1 MIKVSIDKFSSHYR
15 DILTD
20 AIHLA
25 VDDRSKEVTPHHI
38 LTALMRHE
46 GGLAHQILQ
55 QYAPPLTPPISTLEK
70 EPLEITPILNEETI
84 SLIDASA
91 QYAQEYQNR
100 YIGTEHL
107 LFAFLR
113 SKNKHIQSLITHL
126 LLHTSQLE
134 EDVLHIFDQSK
145 TLHTLIEAPELDAVD
160 QLITSSQSSYS
171 ALEAFTHEITD
182 PQQTELNPVIGRE
195 YEIGRAIE
203 ILLRKTKNNPLLLG
217 EPGVGKTAIVEG
229 LAHRIM
235 TGNCP
240 VHLKDKKIFALDINA
255 LVAGTMYRGEFEARL
270 KELLSEIE
278 ERDDVIL
285 FIDEVHTIV
294 GAGSS
299 QGSMDIANILKP
311 ALARGDIRCIGAT
324 TYAEY
329 KKHLKQDM
337 ALDRRF
343 HVIHVNEP
351 TPQETYAIL
360 KGSIP
365 HYEKFHGV
373 QLSESALQAAISL
386 SCSHMPQRQLPDKA
400 FDVLDEACSMIKVK
414 TNKLS
419 TQEKLHQ
426 IEKKLSLLT
435 KQHAQALIHEQLTQ
449 VTSCVKEQ
457 QTLLAQKNALEK
469 KSARHTQRPIL
480 TESHVAR
487 VVARHAGIPANQ
499 LLARDI
505 TKLKG
510 LHAALRAR
518 IHGQDEALRS
528 ITATIQRARLGLT
541 PSKRPRAAMIFAGPS
556 GVGKT
561 QTAKL
566 LAEQL
571 FHTSDACIKIDMS
584 EFSERHTVAKL
595 TGAPAGYI
603 GYKEDTPLIHGLRKR
618 PHAVVLFDEI
628 EKAHPDVFNLFL
640 QILDEG
646 YLTDSAGEKISFEHT
661 YIIFTS
667 NLGSQSTGAIGFNAQ
682 SHDLYHKE
690 LKQFL
695 RPELLYR
702 MDSVVCFN
710 HLSHESLKQLAQQQC
725 SECIHALRQHNIT
738 LSLDT
743 SVYAWLAQQ
752 AQNQGGVRM
761 LHKLLATHIQE
772 PALHAYLQRSQKKI
786 RMKALNDTL
795 VISYGR

>member
-1 MIKVSIDKFSSHYR
+1 MIKISIDKFSSHYR

-25 VDDRSKEVTPHHI
+25 VDDRCKEVTPHHI
-38 LTALMRHE
+38 LTALIRHE
-46 GGLAHQILQ
+46 GGLAHQVLQ
-55 QYAPPLTPPISTLEK
+55 QHTFQLPVITADNEK

-91 QYAQEYQNR
+91 QYAQEYHNR

-113 SKNKHIQSLITHL
+113 SKNKHIQSLVAHL
-126 LLHTSQLE
+126 SLSISQLE
-134 EDVLHIFDQSK
+134 DDIVRIFDQSK
-145 TLHTLIEAPELDAVD
+145 TLHTLIEAPELETVD
-160 QLITSSQSSYS
+160 QLLISQSSYS

-182 PQQTELNPVIGRE
+182 PEQTELNPVIGRE

-235 TGNCP
+235 NEKCP
-240 VHLKDKKIFALDINA
+240 VHLKGKKIFALDINA

-351 TPQETYAIL
+351 TSQEAYTIL
-360 KGSIP
+360 QGSTP
-365 HYEKFHGV
+365 HYESFHGV

-386 SCSHMPQRQLPDKA
+386 SCAHMPQRHLPDKA
-400 FDVLDEACSMIKVK
+400 FDLLDEACSMVKVK

-419 TQEKLHQ
+419 TQEKLQQ
-426 IEKKLSLLT
+426 IEKKLSLLA

-449 VTSCVKEQ
+449 VTTCVKEQ
-457 QTLLAQKNALEK
+457 QLLLAQKQTLEK
-469 KSARHTQRPIL
+469 KLVTTVQRPTL
-480 TESHVAR
+480 TEAHIAR
-487 VVARHAGIPANQ
+487 VVARHAGIPVHQ
-499 LLARDI
+499 LLARDT

-510 LHAALRAR
+510 LHAELRAR

-541 PSKRPRAAMIFAGPS
+541 PSQRPRSAMIFAGPS

-561 QTAKL
+561 QTAKI

-571 FHTSDACIKIDMS
+571 FHTPDACIKIDMS
-584 EFSERHTVAKL
+584 EFSEKHSVAKL

-603 GYKEDTPLIHGLRKR
+603 GYKEDTPLIHALRKR

-628 EKAHPDVFNLFL
+628 EKAHPDIFNLFL

-667 NLGSQSTGAIGFNAQ
+667 NLGSQSTGAIGFNTQ
-682 SHDLYHKE
+682 SQELYHKE

-702 MDSVVCFN
+702 MDSIVCFN
-710 HLSHESLKQLAQQQC
+710 HLSHESLTHLAEQQC
-725 SECIHALRQHNIT
+725 SECVRALKQHNIT
-738 LSLDT
+738 LSLDP
-743 SVYAWLAQQ
+743 SVYSWLAQQ
-752 AQNQGGVRM
+752 AHEQGGVRM
-761 LHKLLATHIQE
+761 LHKLLATKIQE
-772 PALHAYLQRSQKKI
+772 PALHAYLQRSRKNI
-786 RMKALNDTL
+786 RMKALNDKL
-795 VISYGR
+795 VMSYGR